1 MPYSDYMEY
10 MRKMNMPMQYSPMME
25 MPQEQLESMYPR
37 CYFIIYPEVYRHCD
51 MLCANYGTMCN
62 PSRRQIE
69 AIVDD
74 IDNRVG
80 ADVDADYQD
89 DDNDNDKDKDDRQFG
104 GFGGGPFGGGNFGG
118 RMRFRRDLIRILLL
132 RELFRRRRPHHHGGF
147 HGRYEEGYCEYPY

>member
-89 DDNDNDKDKDDRQFG
+89 DDNDKDKDDDNRQFG
-104 GFGGGPFGGGNFGG
+104 MGFGVGPFGG
-118 RMRFRRDLIRILLL
+118 RRRFRRDLIRILLL

>member
-1 MPYSDYMEY
+1 MPDFDYMDY
-10 MRKMNMPMQYSPMME
+10 MRKMNMPQQYSPMVE

-37 CYFIIYPEVYRHCD
+37 CYYIIYPEVYRHCD

-89 DDNDNDKDKDDRQFG
+89 DDNDKDKDDDNRQFG
-104 GFGGGPFGGGNFGG
+104 LGFGVGQFGG
-118 RMRFRRDLIRILLL
+118 RRRFRRDLIRILLL